1 MVRKLKLSEK
11 YDTVT
16 TGAISGVIFPFIVA
30 LTVFAFTAHGKSLS
44 LYMERISQ
52 AGIVI
57 HAITLC
63 VFPNVLI
70 FLFFNQ
76 FDMLRAAKGI
86 LGATIVYAIL
96 VFVLKL
102 I

>member
-1 MVRKLKLSEK
+1 MVQEMKLAEK
-11 YDTVT
+11 YDKII
-16 TGAISGVIFPFIVA
+16 TGVVSGAFFPLVVGLI
-30 LTVFAFTAHGKSLS
+30 VFAFTSHGRTLGTY
-44 LYMERISQ
+44 LERISQ

-63 VFPNVLI
+63 VFPNVII
-70 FLFFNQ
+70 FLLFNQ
-76 FDMLRAAKGI
+76 LDMLRAAKGV
-86 LGATIVYAIL
+86 LGMTIVYAII

>member
-1 MVRKLKLSEK
+1 MKLAEK
-11 YDTVT
+11 YDKII
-16 TGAISGVIFPFIVA
+16 TGVASGAFFPVIVG
-30 LTVFAFTAHGKSLS
+30 LTVFAFTAHGKSPGTYL
-44 LYMERISQ
+44 ERISQ

-70 FLFFNQ
+70 FLLFNQ
-76 FDMLRAAKGI
+76 FDMLRASKGV
-86 LGATIVYAIL
+86 LGMTIVYAII

-102 I
+102 V